1 MIRNLRVLLLAALAA
16 AAGACTAPAGRN
28 PHPVRSVI
36 LIAGDGLSADVVR
49 RNPGA
54 LPHIEALCAR
64 GASTLEARSVLPSSS
79 AVNWATLLMGA
90 GPEMHGFTEWGSR
103 TPEVEPIAVSSYGI
117 FPGIFGEVRR
127 QRPEAVTGVFYSWE
141 GIGYLYEREAVD
153 ENFSAD
159 ADDEA
164 VCREAC
170 RFIAGRRP
178 DLAFVYFA
186 EPDHTGHAYGW
197 ESPEYLAMCRK
208 IDSLVGRVVACVDER
223 MDPAETVIVF
233 TADHGGIG
241 TGHGGKTMSEM
252 QVPYV
257 LVGPGIEAGTTIGRE
272 VMKYDNAPTIAWL
285 LGLEAPDLWRGKNVL
300 R

>member
-1 MIRNLRVLLLAALAA
+1 MIRLIRTLLLAALALG
-16 AAGACTAPAGRN
+16 AGACAAPEGGN
-28 PHPVRSVI
+28 PRPVRSVV
-36 LIAGDGLSADVVR
+36 LVASDGLSADVVR

-54 LPHIEALCAR
+54 FPHIEALMAR

-90 GPEMHGFTEWGSR
+90 GPEMHGYTEWGSR
-103 TPEVEPIAVSSYGI
+103 TPEVEPIATSEYGI

-127 QRPEAVTGVFYSWE
+127 QRPEAVTGVFYSWD

-159 ADDEA
+159 EDDDA

-170 RFIAGRRP
+170 RFIAERQP
-178 DLAFVYFA
+178 TLAFVYFA
-186 EPDHTGHAYGW
+186 EPDHTGHTYGW
-197 ESPEYLAMCRK
+197 ESTEYTAMCRK

-223 MDPAETVIVF
+223 MNPSQTVIIF

-241 TGHGGKTMSEM
+241 TGHGGKSMSEM

-285 LGLEAPDLWRGKNVL
+285 LGLEAPDVWRGRNIL

>member
-1 MIRNLRVLLLAALAA
+1 MIRFIRTLLLAALALG
-16 AAGACTAPAGRN
+16 AGACAAPEGGN
-28 PHPVRSVI
+28 PRPVRSVI
-36 LIAGDGLSADVVR
+36 LIASDGLSADVVR

-54 LPHIEALCAR
+54 LPHIEALFSR
-64 GASTLEARSVLPSSS
+64 GTSTLEARSVLPSSS

-90 GPEMHGFTEWGSR
+90 GPEMHGYTEWGSR
-103 TPEVEPIAVSSYGI
+103 TPEVEPIATSSYGI

-127 QRPEAVTGVFYSWE
+127 QRPEAVTGAFFSWD

-153 ENFSAD
+153 ENFSAE

-170 RFIAGRRP
+170 RFIAERQP

-186 EPDHTGHAYGW
+186 EPDHTGHTQGW
-197 ESPEYLAMCRK
+197 ESPEYLAMCQK

-223 MDPAETVIVF
+223 MDPSETVIIF

-241 TGHGGKTMSEM
+241 TAHGGKSMSEM

-257 LVGPGIEAGTTIGRE
+257 LVGPGIEAGATIPHE
-272 VMKYDNAPTIAWL
+272 VMKYDNAPTVAWL
-285 LGLEAPDLWRGKNVL
+285 LGLEAPDVWRGKNIL